1 LKTVC
6 LILKYPRIGEVK
18 TRLANAIG
26 AERATEIYRALVEH
40 QCAEIPSEWEVSVC
54 FTPATAEEE
63 MRNWLEPHLTGRARF
78 LPQVD
83 GDLGQRLAMVVQT
96 EFARERER
104 IFLIGGDCPGL
115 AQDYF
120 RKADKALDS
129 NDVVIG
135 PAHDGGYVLLG
146 LKRPI
151 AELESASSDGRK
163 PSQLR
168 EFAVSTHGQCAAD
181 QSKTP
186 ALSRSKGPEGL
197 FTDIAWS
204 SSAVLEQ
211 TLVAAQNQSLSVSL
225 LDPLADIDDL
235 ASLNAQL
242 ELIENILSRGKRVRA
257 GS

>member
-1 LKTVC
+1 M
-6 LILKYPRIGEVK
+6 K

-26 AERATEIYRALVEH
+26 AERATKIYRALVEH
-40 QCAEIPSEWEVSVC
+40 QCAEIPSEWEVSVF
-54 FTPATAEEE
+54 FTPANAEEE
-63 MRNWLEPHLTGRARF
+63 MRNWLEPHLTSGARF

-83 GDLGQRLAMVVQT
+83 GDLGQRLTMVVRT

-115 AQDYF
+115 SHDYF
-120 RKADKALDS
+120 RRADGALDS

-146 LKRPI
+146 LKRPV
-151 AELESASSDGRK
+151 AELEIASSDGRK
-163 PSQLR
+163 PSQPR
-168 EFAVSTHGQCAAD
+168 ESGVSTHGQREAD

-186 ALSRSKGPEGL
+186 ALSRSKGLEGL

-211 TLVAAQNQSLSVSL
+211 TLVVAQKQGLTVSL

-242 ELIENILSRGKRVRA
+242 ELIENILRKESSRWLR
-257 GS
+257 